1 MENVTIQTRTTSKW
15 IYAIVVT
22 LLFQFN
28 LAAAPIDPPTDF
40 GTGDNPTDAPA
51 APIDDY
57 VFVLL
62 AIGIG
67 FAFYKFKAKSQKPK
81 EEGKSH

>member
-1 MENVTIQTRTTSKW
+1 MENLTIRTRTASKW

-22 LLFQFN
+22 VMFHLTSL
-28 LAAAPIDPPTDF
+28 AAPIDPPTDF
-40 GTGDNPTDAPA
+40 GGGDNPTDAAPA

-67 FAFYKFKAKSQKPK
+67 FAFYKNKAI
-81 EEGKSH
+81 GRR

>member
-1 MENVTIQTRTTSKW
+1 MENLTIQTRTASKW

-40 GTGDNPTDAPA
+40 GAGDNPTDAAPA

-67 FAFYKFKAKSQKPK
+67 FAFYKNKAI
-81 EEGKSH
+81 GRR